1 MMKKITLLI
10 FLVITSFTFSQNW
23 TTGTIDLV
31 PGTFTVKF
39 DINATT
45 VQVTLVAPNN
55 VGFAVS
61 PTNDSYGGSGGMG
74 QFGGDDV
81 IFYANGAITDR
92 QQSGGFMQ
100 PFLDE
105 TQNNWAIVSDDNN
118 IPSVGSRTV
127 VATRAR
133 NTGDSNDFI
142 YPASVGSFTI
152 IWAKGG
158 NADFTFHQSG
168 STNRSGTVAN
178 TVLSNEDFQ
187 LNPARFL
194 ISPNPATKN
203 LNIGISYETSRDY
216 NLEVYDVLGKQIYID
231 QLTSDD
237 TSIDVTNWRSGIYLI
252 KLSSDQ
258 STQTKRFIKQ

>member
-1 MMKKITLLI
+1 MKKITLLI

-23 TTGTIDLV
+23 TTSTIDLV

-39 DINATT
+39 DINITT

-100 PFLDE
+100 PILDD

-142 YPASVGSFTI
+142 I
-152 IWAKGG
+152 
-158 NADFTFHQSG
+158 Q
-168 STNRSGTVAN
+168 R
-178 TVLSNEDFQ
+178 Q
-187 LNPARFL
+187 LVHLQLFGQEAVML
-194 ISPNPATKN
+194 I
-203 LNIGISYETSRDY
+203 L
-216 NLEVYDVLGKQIYID
+216 L
-231 QLTSDD
+231 
-237 TSIDVTNWRSGIYLI
+237 
-252 KLSSDQ
+252 
-258 STQTKRFIKQ
+258 FIKVVQLIEVVQLLIQY